1 MHTFSKLLRTGTHIE
16 IDIQTDRQ
24 TDRQTNRQ
32 TGGRTDRQTD
42 RQTDGQTDGRTDRQA
57 SKDTHGELT
66 GMVIIRMIKSKLCQ
80 VSSKIP
86 IQCNSDRRPHVILYF
101 KRMRE
106 MRDKDREASIF
117 CQILHYCVN

>member
-24 TDRQTNRQ
+24 TDRRAY
-32 TGGRTDRQTD
+32 RQTD

-66 GMVIIRMIKSKLCQ
+66 GMVIIRMMKSKLCQ

-101 KRMRE
+101 KRMGE
-106 MRDKDREASIF
+106 MRDKDREKSIF